1 MNIAGA
7 TCLDYLITHASR
19 FYFGVPPI
27 REEFGKVRFVT
38 QVNHA
43 CHNVKLVTILM
54 CRWLLRDGLLRYH
67 SIKNLIKCVSPLK
80 CTKLVKD
87 GL

>member
-27 REEFGKVRFVT
+27 REEFGKVRFAT
-38 QVNHA
+38 
-43 CHNVKLVTILM
+43 
-54 CRWLLRDGLLRYH
+54 
-67 SIKNLIKCVSPLK
+67 
-80 CTKLVKD
+80 
-87 GL
+87 